1 VRGARGRCG
10 LPLTV
15 AHLAWQQPEHRIGAT
30 VRLSSGPGL
39 HRADMDIPGT
49 QHPTVRTSSPG
60 RRMLNKVP
68 EVTLL
73 FWVVKILSTTVG
85 ETAADFLAGN
95 LGLGLTVTS
104 LLMAVL
110 LVGALVLQMRARRYV
125 PGLYWLAV
133 VLISV
138 VGTLISDNLVDN
150 LGVSLWTTTGLFLG
164 ALMVTFLAWWRS
176 ERTLS
181 IHTIVT
187 SRRETFY
194 WSAILFTFA
203 LGTSAGDLISEQL
216 GLGYLTSAVAFGIA
230 IAVVTA
236 GFYSRILDAV
246 LAFWLAYILTRPF
259 GASLG
264 DLLTASRSHGGY
276 GLGTNGT
283 SALFLLVILGAVAWF
298 TLRERRNRSAVPEA
312 A

>member
-1 VRGARGRCG
+1 MDTPRTHHPRAR
-10 LPLTV
+10 T
-15 AHLAWQQPEHRIGAT
+15 EI
-30 VRLSSGPGL
+30 
-39 HRADMDIPGT
+39 
-49 QHPTVRTSSPG
+49 PG

-73 FWVVKILSTTVG
+73 FWLVKILSTTVG
-85 ETAADFLAGN
+85 ETAADFLADN

-110 LVGALVLQMRARRYV
+110 LVGSLVLQMRAPRYV
-125 PGLYWLAV
+125 PGRYWLAV

-150 LGVSLWTTTGLFLG
+150 LGVSLSTTTILFLA
-164 ALMVTFLAWWRS
+164 ALAVTFVVWWRS

-187 SRRETFY
+187 RRRETFY
-194 WSAILFTFA
+194 WAAILFTFA

-216 GLGYLTSAVAFGIA
+216 GLGYLTAAVVFGIA

-236 GFYSRILDAV
+236 GFYAGILDAV
-246 LAFWLAYILTRPF
+246 LAFWVAHILTRPF

-264 DLLTASRSHGGY
+264 DLLTASPSDGGY

-283 SALFLLVILGAVAWF
+283 SALFLLVILAAVGWF
-298 TLRERRNRSAVPEA
+298 TVQHRQEAASVPEA
-312 A
+312 G